1 MSKLPRGIRRE
12 RVIKAFSR
20 AGWKVRS
27 TRKGK
32 RHTVMVKEGEQ
43 AILSIPRHNVI
54 KPGTLREL
62 LKAAG
67 LTVGLTVEEFLEL
80 CR

>member
-12 RVIKAFSR
+12 KVIKAFKR
-20 AGWKVRS
+20 AGWKVRP
-27 TRKGK
+27 TKKGK

-43 AILSIPRHNVI
+43 AILSIPRHNII
-54 KPGTLREL
+54 KPGTLRKL
-62 LKAAG
+62 LETA
-67 LTVGLTVEEFLEL
+67 GLTVEEFLEL

>member
-12 RVIKAFSR
+12 KVIKAFKR
-20 AGWKVRS
+20 AGWKVRP

-43 AILSIPRHNVI
+43 AILSIPRHKVI
-54 KPGTLREL
+54 KPGTLRRL
-62 LKAAG
+62 LEDAG
-67 LTVGLTVEEFLEL
+67 LTIEEFLEL

>member
-12 RVIKAFSR
+12 KVIKAFKR
-20 AGWKVRS
+20 AGWKVRP
-27 TRKGK
+27 TKKGK

-43 AILSIPRHNVI
+43 AILSIPRHKVI
-54 KPGTLREL
+54 KPGTLRRL
-62 LKAAG
+62 LEDAG
-67 LTVGLTVEEFLEL
+67 LTIEEFLEL

>member
-12 RVIKAFSR
+12 KVIKAFKR
-20 AGWKVRS
+20 AGWKVRP
-27 TRKGK
+27 TKKGK

-43 AILSIPRHNVI
+43 AILSIPRHKVI
-54 KPGTLREL
+54 KPGTLRRL
-62 LKAAG
+62 LEDA
-67 LTVGLTVEEFLEL
+67 GLTVEEFLEL

>member
-12 RVIKAFSR
+12 KVIKAFKR
-20 AGWKVRS
+20 AGWKVRP
-27 TRKGK
+27 TKKGK

-43 AILSIPRHNVI
+43 AILSIPRHNTI
-54 KPGTLREL
+54 KPGTLRRL
-62 LKAAG
+62 LEDA
-67 LTVGLTVEEFLEL
+67 GLTVEEFLKL